1 MNDAMYSSER
11 RVAFKGQVFS
21 APMDWAGLQKQLQLM
36 DKNETPICLP
46 ITGEVLMSRVR
57 LSITS
62 GLVDL
67 NKHMREA
74 TVRRDIVVQLIRM
87 HKDAGHPD
95 YQSINMEDVKVEAQK
110 LAPTDDPTIPN
121 GLFSILDSESDEAL
135 DDDVDKAATPA
146 VRIWNEEELQNEMQR
161 ARPQLIL
168 GQRDSD
174 AQKDVE
180 SSRANALAGT
190 RAGTKAENSSAFTSH
205 PELELQTSSSLM
217 NQFQSSYIPR
227 VFNLS
232 LPWCVG
238 GPDFPHQKRWRRCYE
253 DAPAVS
259 LDMFTEMMSTRVEA
273 NIRWDWDMN
282 PALWSL
288 SFASKVNQG
297 AAMSIKRCLRRSTDV
312 ETQGDKNIGQ
322 ATARILLL
330 LEHGSYID
338 NVGRVCKVR
347 GDVSKITQMIGLTP
361 QQKTILRNYH
371 FMSSR
376 LPGTRQVRRSINH
389 YLFSARVVY
398 GTPTFITV
406 TPSERHSG
414 LCIHLFRYRK
424 MIQL

>member
-1 MNDAMYSSER
+1 
-11 RVAFKGQVFS
+11 
-21 APMDWAGLQKQLQLM
+21 
-36 DKNETPICLP
+36 
-46 ITGEVLMSRVR
+46 MSRVR

-67 NKHMREA
+67 NKHMKEA
-74 TVRRDIVVQLIRM
+74 TVRRDVVVQLIKM

-121 GLFSILDSESDEAL
+121 GLFSMLDSESDEAL

-146 VRIWNEEELQNEMQR
+146 VRIWDEEELQNEMQR

-205 PELELQTSSSLM
+205 PELELQTSSSLL

-238 GPDFPHQKRWRRCYE
+238 
-253 DAPAVS
+253 
-259 LDMFTEMMSTRVEA
+259 
-273 NIRWDWDMN
+273 
-282 PALWSL
+282 
-288 SFASKVNQG
+288 
-297 AAMSIKRCLRRSTDV
+297 
-312 ETQGDKNIGQ
+312 
-322 ATARILLL
+322 
-330 LEHGSYID
+330 
-338 NVGRVCKVR
+338 
-347 GDVSKITQMIGLTP
+347 
-361 QQKTILRNYH
+361 
-371 FMSSR
+371 
-376 LPGTRQVRRSINH
+376 
-389 YLFSARVVY
+389 
-398 GTPTFITV
+398 
-406 TPSERHSG
+406 
-414 LCIHLFRYRK
+414 
-424 MIQL
+424 